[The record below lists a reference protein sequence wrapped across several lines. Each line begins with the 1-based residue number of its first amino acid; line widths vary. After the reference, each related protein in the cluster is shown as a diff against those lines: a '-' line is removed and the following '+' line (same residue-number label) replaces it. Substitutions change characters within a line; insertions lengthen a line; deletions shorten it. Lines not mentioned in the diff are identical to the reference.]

1 MNVGVHISFQSMV
14 FSTHMPR
21 SGIVGS
27 YSSSIFSFLRNLHTV
42 LHSAVPI
49 YIPTNKCRR
58 LSFSPHPLQCLFS
71 YSSKG
76 TLFKK
81 FFIFIIYFW
90 LCWVFVAVWAFL
102 IPESRD
108 YFSFGAWASHSGEQA
123 LGCVKVSSCET
134 WAQ

>member
-49 YIPTNKCRR
+49 YIPTNSVGGFPFLHT
-58 LSFSPHPLQCLFS
+58 LSSVYFLILLREPCLKSFLYLLFIFGCAGSLLLCGLFS
-71 YSSKG
+71 FQRAG
-76 TLFKK
+76 TTLV
-81 FFIFIIYFW
+81 
-90 LCWVFVAVWAFL
+90 LVHGLL
-102 IPESRD
+102 ILENR
-108 YFSFGAWASHSGEQA
+108 
-123 LGCVKVSSCET
+123 L
-134 WAQ
+134 